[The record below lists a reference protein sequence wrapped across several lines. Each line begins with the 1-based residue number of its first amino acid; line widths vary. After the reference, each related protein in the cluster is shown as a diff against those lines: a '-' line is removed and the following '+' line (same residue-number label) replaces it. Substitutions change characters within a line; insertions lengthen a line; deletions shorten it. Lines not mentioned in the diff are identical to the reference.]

1 MKEWYLVNNGKI
13 EFPKDFSKIFSSD
26 GKYLIS
32 RFYGMD
38 YYFEMSGESMYSAI
52 KGLEKETGLDYSE
65 YRGRIVK
72 AIIDRMESCNGILS
86 HKSLVPGKIDT
97 QLRATNSALR
107 VLIQAYLDGYG
118 VLKELEQLLPYHF
131 QFYMEWGGG
140 VWFCHDQSEYEK
152 EIRKC
157 QLKTTVWDKEKYN
170 TLTLNTHLDSLN
182 TLLIL
187 IKNKNQISIGDYEI
201 YENLLY
207 KGVTALNTLIK
218 KDTNGIILS
227 ALQHLDKR
235 FYLLHKKNNP
245 IFHFIV
251 RAFDRFVHPFF
262 FKNITPVFF
271 FNYGYIARDLAVK
284 SRHMDYL
291 PTNIA
296 DLLRFYSLLER
307 DIVISKAINL
317 ERLKTII
324 DKAVSLLFE
333 LDSLYL
339 SENDQAWKCEI
350 KILSR
355 LLCFGYVYP
364 ETWKELHNGSFSMF
378 SSR

>member
-52 KGLEKETGLDYSE
+52 KGLEKETGQDYSE
-65 YRGRIVK
+65 YRGRIVM
-72 AIIDRMESCNGILS
+72 AIVDRMASCNGILS
-86 HKSLVPGKIDT
+86 HTSLVPGKTDT
-97 QLRATNSALR
+97 QLRATNSAIR
-107 VLIQAYLDGYG
+107 VLIQAQLDGYG
-118 VLKELEQLLPYHF
+118 VLKELKQLLPYHF

-157 QLKTTVWDKEKYN
+157 QLQTTVWKKEKYN

-182 TLLIL
+182 TLLL
-187 IKNKNQISIGDYEI
+187 LLKNRNQICIDNYAF
-201 YENLLY
+201 YENLLI
-207 KGVTALNTLIK
+207 KGLTALNTLIN
-218 KDTNGIILS
+218 KDTKGVFS
-227 ALQHLDKR
+227 SVLQLLDKR
-235 FYLLHKKNNP
+235 FYFLHKSNNP
-245 IFHFIV
+245 ILHFVV
-251 RAFDRFVHPFF
+251 RAFDRFVHPFL

-271 FNYGYIARDLAVK
+271 FNYGYIARDMAVK

-291 PTNIA
+291 PANIA
-296 DLLRFYSLLER
+296 DMLRFYSLLEGNSQ
-307 DIVISKAINL
+307 ISKTINM
-317 ERLKTII
+317 EVLKTII
-324 DKAVSLLFE
+324 DKAISLLFE

-339 SENDQAWKCEI
+339 NENDLAWKCEI
-350 KILSR
+350 KFLSS
-355 LLCFGYVYP
+355 LLCFEYVYP
-364 ETWKELHNGSFSMF
+364 ETWKELHYGSFTMF
-378 SSR
+378 CNR